1 MTYFLGYRVNTHK
14 GVAMTHWT
22 DTIDTDGEWV
32 KLSDADLKSMYQ
44 DSIKFGGYTQFYVDY
59 LVEIVTHG
67 DIVKVNGFFYAEV

>member
-1 MTYFLGYRVNTHK
+1 M
-14 GVAMTHWT
+14 AHWT

-67 DIVKVNGFFYAEV
+67 DIVKVNGSFYTEV

>member
-1 MTYFLGYRVNTHK
+1 M
-14 GVAMTHWT
+14 AHWT

-32 KLSDADLKSMYQ
+32 KLSDADLKSMFVIALDY
-44 DSIKFGGYTQFYVDY
+44 GYEQSYGDY